1 MNHLPWHYHRRTVI
15 STHSLIPRD
24 VDVDD
29 TKDGRVN
36 HHSLL
41 SYLPDPR
48 PYTYVTTVG
57 LAWIG
62 TSAVSCVL
70 KHLTTLTS

>member
-29 TKDGRVN
+29 TKDG
-36 HHSLL
+36 SQSQPPLSPLL
-41 SYLPDPR
+41 SP
-48 PYTYVTTVG
+48 
-57 LAWIG
+57 
-62 TSAVSCVL
+62 
-70 KHLTTLTS
+70 